1 MPSLRAAI
9 SAVLVAAAEAA
20 GDLTGRRVLFPQG
33 YLPVP
38 DAPAGGTEGAPLEL
52 SLRLNMVPG
61 PGPVFRSSTRFVW
74 EVCREILDTH
84 VVAPSAPGAS
94 TPYAARFAGARARLG
109 DGLVTLSDLDYHP
122 VDLVPAD
129 VAASSSWTPLT
140 LGPERLAEL
149 AARLPQPTT
158 EWLAAYN
165 PLDELGDAL
174 VTSVQLE
181 TLPVTVVRSWL
192 DEELFTWRFWTMP
205 GEPVS
210 DGVDPAVGRMPH
222 YVGDLVAVRNLV
234 VTLGDTELPSTG
246 GPVVYRTV
254 PGAVVAPHLDAGS
267 VLAVL
272 ATDHGAQTDEPD
284 ATGHAEVRALEASGV
299 AEASS
304 PATATGGYLRFHVPI
319 RFDTTAALAAASA
332 RLAAASAAR
341 AQREAEAVMTVQ
353 VRDHRGPLVVERT
366 ETRPSRDPLVL
377 QRVADAQAEEARL
390 TLPVETLTHLGSTTA
405 DGRPHVL
412 AVGCTVVPACPHP
425 DPVLFPVSEPAAVV
439 P

>member
-9 SAVLVAAAEAA
+9 SAVLVAATEAA
-20 GDLTGRRVLFPQG
+20 GELNGRRVHFPQG

-61 PGPVFRSSTRFVW
+61 AGPVFRSSTRFVW
-74 EVCREILDTH
+74 EVYRQILDAH
-84 VVAPSAPGAS
+84 AVAPTGPGES
-94 TPYAARFAGARARLG
+94 TPYAARFAEARAQFG
-109 DGLVTLSDLDYHP
+109 DGLVTLSDLDYYP
-122 VDLVPAD
+122 VDLLPAN
-129 VAASSSWTPLT
+129 VAASPSWTPLN
-140 LGPERLAEL
+140 LGPERIVEL
-149 AARLPQPTT
+149 AARLPGATT
-158 EWLAAYN
+158 QWLSAFN
-165 PLDELGDAL
+165 LLDELGETL
-174 VTSVQLE
+174 VASVQLE

-192 DEELFTWRFWTMP
+192 DEEVFTWPFWTMP

-210 DGVDPAVGRMPH
+210 DGVDPTVGRMPH

-246 GPVVYRTV
+246 GPVVYMRI
-254 PGAVVAPHLDAGS
+254 PGSDVAPPLDAGS
-267 VLAVL
+267 VLATL
-272 ATDHGAQTDEPD
+272 ATDHPAETAEPGAAVEPSPD
-284 ATGHAEVRALEASGV
+284 RPAS
-299 AEASS
+299 
-304 PATATGGYLRFHVPI
+304 GYLRFHVPI
-319 RFDTTAALAAASA
+319 RFDTASALAAASA

-353 VRDHRGPLVVERT
+353 VRDHRGDEVVERT
-366 ETRPSRDPLVL
+366 ETRPSRDPVVL

-390 TLPVETLTHLGSTTA
+390 TPPVATLTHLGSLTV
-405 DGRPHVL
+405 DGRPHAL

-425 DPVLFPVSEPAAVV
+425 DPALFPVSEPAAVV

>member
-9 SAVLVAAAEAA
+9 GAVLVAATEAA
-20 GDLTGRRVLFPQG
+20 GGTPGRRVLFPQG

-61 PGPVFRSSTRFVW
+61 PGPVFRSSSRFVW
-74 EVCREILDTH
+74 EVVREILDTH
-84 VVAPSAPGAS
+84 VVAPSAPGETA
-94 TPYAARFAGARARLG
+94 PYAARFAQARAQFG

-140 LGPERLAEL
+140 LGPERIVEL
-149 AARLPQPTT
+149 AARLPEATT
-158 EWLAAYN
+158 QWLAAYN
-165 PLDELGDAL
+165 LLDELGDAL
-174 VTSVQLE
+174 VACVQLE

-192 DEELFTWRFWTMP
+192 DEELFSWPFWTMP

-210 DGVDPAVGRMPH
+210 DGADPAVGRMPH

-246 GPVVYRTV
+246 TPVVYRRL
-254 PGAVVAPHLDAGS
+254 PGSEGPPSMDAGS
-267 VLAVL
+267 VLATL
-272 ATDHGAQTDEPD
+272 ATDEPAPAAEPSD
-284 ATGHAEVRALEASGV
+284 AAAP
-299 AEASS
+299 S
-304 PATATGGYLRFHVPI
+304 PASATGGYLRFHVPI
-319 RFDTTAALAAASA
+319 RFDTTAALASASA

-341 AQREAEAVMTVQ
+341 AQREAEAVVTVQ
-353 VRDHRGPLVVERT
+353 VRDHRGPVVEERT

-390 TLPVETLTHLGSTTA
+390 TPAVETLAHLGSLA
-405 DGRPHVL
+405 VDGTPHAL

-425 DPVLFPVSEPAAVV
+425 DPALFAPSEPGAVER
-439 P
+439 

>member
-9 SAVLVAAAEAA
+9 SAVLVAATEAA

-74 EVCREILDTH
+74 EVFREVLDTH
-84 VVAPSAPGAS
+84 VLAPSAPGESA
-94 TPYAARFAGARARLG
+94 PYAARFAKARAQFG
-109 DGLVTLSDLDYHP
+109 DGLVTLSDLDYYP
-122 VDLVPAD
+122 VDLLPAD

-140 LGPERLAEL
+140 LGPERMAEI
-149 AARLPQPTT
+149 AARLPEPLTQ
-158 EWLAAYN
+158 WLAAYN
-165 PLDELGDAL
+165 LLDELGDML

-192 DEELFTWRFWTMP
+192 DEDVFTWPFWTMP

-234 VTLGDTELPSTG
+234 VTLGETELPSTG

-254 PGAVVAPHLDAGS
+254 PGVEVLPRDAGS
-267 VLAVL
+267 ILVSL
-272 ATDHGAQTDEPD
+272 ATDQPAETVEPGA
-284 ATGHAEVRALEASGV
+284 
-299 AEASS
+299 AEAPSS
-304 PATATGGYLRFHVPI
+304 DVATGGYLRFHVPI
-319 RFDTTAALAAASA
+319 RFDTSAALAAASA
-332 RLAAASAAR
+332 RLATASAAR

-353 VRDHRGPLVVERT
+353 VRDHRGDVVVERT
-366 ETRPSRDPLVL
+366 ETRPSRDPVVL

-390 TLPVETLTHLGSTTA
+390 APPVATLTHLGSLPT
-405 DGRPHVL
+405 DDRPHAL

-425 DPVLFPVSEPAAVV
+425 DAALFPVSEPAAVV

>member
-9 SAVLVAAAEAA
+9 SAVLVAAAEAG
-20 GDLTGRRVLFPQG
+20 GDLTGRRVLYPQG

-38 DAPAGGTEGAPLEL
+38 EAPAVATEGAPLEL

-61 PGPVFRSSTRFVW
+61 PGPVFRSSSRFVW
-74 EVCREILDTH
+74 EVVREILDTH
-84 VVAPSAPGAS
+84 VVAPSAPGTS
-94 TPYAARFAGARARLG
+94 SSYAGRFAAARARFG
-109 DGLVTLSDLDYHP
+109 DGLVTLSDLDYYP
-122 VDLVPAD
+122 VDLLPAD
-129 VAASSSWTPLT
+129 VAASASWTPLT
-140 LGPERLAEL
+140 LGPERIVEL
-149 AARLPQPTT
+149 AARLPKPTT
-158 EWLAAYN
+158 EWLAAFN
-165 PLDELGDAL
+165 LLDELGDAL

-181 TLPVTVVRSWL
+181 TVPVTVVRSWL
-192 DEELFTWRFWTMP
+192 DEDLFSWPFWTMP

-234 VTLGDTELPSTG
+234 VTLGDTELPSSG

-254 PGAVVAPHLDAGS
+254 PGAVVAHALDAGS
-267 VLAVL
+267 VLATL
-272 ATDHGAQTDEPD
+272 ATDSAAETAEPD
-284 ATGHAEVRALEASGV
+284 PPAPSDGRAGDETGAGEPP
-299 AEASS
+299 S
-304 PATATGGYLRFHVPI
+304 PVSATGGYLRFHVPI

-332 RLAAASAAR
+332 RLAAATAAR
-341 AQREAEAVMTVQ
+341 VQSEADAVVTVQ
-353 VRDHRGPLVVERT
+353 VRDHRGPVVVERT

-377 QRVADAQAEEARL
+377 QRVADARAEEARL
-390 TLPVETLTHLGSTTA
+390 TPPVGTLTHLGSLTV

-425 DPVLFPVSEPAAVV
+425 DPALFPVSEPGAAM